1 VSGSST
7 DGYTTAMYFIVT
19 PAVLGPVC
27 ALLFVAAVYLCR
39 RRRLDA
45 GPSTVKGAP
54 AVPQAAA
61 EYRHRAAASRGRGA
75 LAAGIDE
82 ESEMML
88 PVGTASAG
96 LLFSPPALPMPG
108 ISVFSVYGN
117 CN

>member
-1 VSGSST
+1 
-7 DGYTTAMYFIVT
+7 MYFIVT

-27 ALLFVAAVYLCR
+27 ALMFVAAVYLCR

-54 AVPQAAA
+54 AVTAAVHG
-61 EYRHRAAASRGRGA
+61 HRAAASRGRGA